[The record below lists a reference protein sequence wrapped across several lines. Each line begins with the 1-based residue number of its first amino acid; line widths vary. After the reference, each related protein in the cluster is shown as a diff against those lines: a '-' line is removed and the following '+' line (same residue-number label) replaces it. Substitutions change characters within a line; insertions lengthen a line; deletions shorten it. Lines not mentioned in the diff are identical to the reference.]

1 MAKLLDNFSIR
12 NKVVYGLL
20 ITLFISMGIGVVEF
34 NNIVKIQQNFEG
46 RKVFSDYKTNFL
58 ELQNLF
64 YKMEVSVVKLA
75 NSRSKEALIK
85 EQNAYKS
92 IDVEI
97 ENVLENFNSFDFDI
111 IKDDEQLILLK
122 SFNDSIFKYSNVYHE
137 KIILSVKKLD
147 EYVNLTFHPEQVSD
161 NYQRLFAE
169 QQSLGNSY
177 NIDYQSMSQDEIVWE
192 LLSTYEHAILD
203 LEKFITLSLSNQ
215 EFSLDKITISIQ
227 EEIDKDNSRLLKLRK
242 SNIRVTVI
250 VFFIGILFVLLV
262 SYLISQSVVKPL
274 FITNDIIHK
283 LEKGDIPERLQVQRT
298 DEIGVIWDSLDGL
311 IEYLNNTTKFA
322 KEIAIGNFSYQ
333 FNISGDTD
341 LLGNSLIELKDS
353 LVVAKR
359 EEKRREIEDARRRR
373 TADGIAKFSD
383 ILRQNQNNLKKLGQ
397 EVISNLVKF
406 INANQGVLF
415 TLVEEDDETYLNLLS
430 AYAWNREKFLEKKI
444 QMGEGLIGSVAQ
456 EKFTVYM
463 TDVPED
469 YIEIKSGTGSANPKS
484 ILIIPL
490 KVEEEVLGVLEIA
503 SFQEFEQYEIE
514 LVEIIAE
521 NIASTLKSV
530 RITAQ
535 TSELLEKFQIQAAEM
550 KEQEHAMKETIDDLR
565 RSEEKKKLKEDELVK
580 NIKELNELNKQIQ
593 FKDEQLKNEVERLSE
608 ENAKKIKQ
616 LDLQQ
621 KQSREILES
630 MLTGVIIIKQG
641 GSIEF
646 VNKATEEIFG
656 YDDMELLGVEIDKL
670 IEMPP
675 DVSDKKLCEYLFENL
690 LKIKEAKGR
699 EFYIK
704 LKNGK
709 LKKILLELMV
719 LEAEKQ
725 EDMRMVIFIK
735 DMERFEKQ
743 DTQNKTFVNKLIAN
757 DFENIMKFEFY
768 EDIFKQNKISIP
780 KFELNKEEI
789 IKWGPNFEL
798 GIAMIDNQHKRW
810 IQFIN
815 DLYKGLNEGKEAED
829 LSVVFKKLMDYTD
842 YHFGFEEKYMNEF
855 GYEQTHEHE
864 ILHEKFISGLNKM
877 FLDYI
882 EGRSDTVY
890 NLILFLKKWVTNHV
904 IVTDRKYVELF
915 KKHGI
920 R

>member
-1 MAKLLDNFSIR
+1 MAKLLDNLSIR

-20 ITLFISMGIGVVEF
+20 ITLFISMGIGIVEF

-46 RKVFSDYKTNFL
+46 RKVFGDYKTNFL

-75 NSRSKEALIK
+75 NARSKEVLIK
-85 EQNAYKS
+85 EQNTYKS
-92 IDVEI
+92 IDLDI
-97 ENVLENFNSFDFDI
+97 ENILNGFDSQEFDI
-111 IKDDEQLILLK
+111 IKNPEQLFLLET
-122 SFNDSIFKYSNVYHE
+122 FNDSIFKYSNIYRE

-147 EYVNLTFHPEQVSD
+147 EYVNLTFHPDQVSD
-161 NYQRLFAE
+161 NYQRLIAE
-169 QQSLGNSY
+169 QQSLGNTY
-177 NIDYQSMSQDEIVWE
+177 NIDYQFMTQDEIVWE
-192 LLSTYEHAILD
+192 LLSTYERAILD
-203 LEKFITLSLSNQ
+203 LEKFITSSLSSQ
-215 EFSLDKITISIQ
+215 EFSLDKITITIQ
-227 EEIDKDNSRLLKLRK
+227 EEIDKDNIRLLELRR
-242 SNIRVTVI
+242 SNIRVTII
-250 VFFIGILFVLLV
+250 VFVIGILFVLLV
-262 SYLISQSVVKPL
+262 SYLISQSIVKPL
-274 FITNDIIHK
+274 FTTNNIIAK
-283 LEKGDIPERLQVQRT
+283 LERGDIPDKINAQRT
-298 DEIGVIWDSLDGL
+298 DEIGVILESLDGL
-311 IEYLNNTTKFA
+311 IEYLNNTTKFS
-322 KEIAIGNFSYQ
+322 KEIAVGNFSYHY
-333 FNISGDTD
+333 NTAGETD
-341 LLGNSLIELKDS
+341 VLGRSLIELKDS

-406 INANQGVLF
+406 IKANQGVLF
-415 TLVEEDDETYLNLLS
+415 TLVEEDEEVYLSLLS
-430 AYAWNREKFLEKKI
+430 AYAWNREKFLEKQIKI
-444 QMGEGLIGSVAQ
+444 GEGLIGSVAQ

-490 KVEEEVLGVLEIA
+490 KVEDEVLGVLEIA
-503 SFQEFEQYEIE
+503 SFQDFEQYEIQ

-565 RSEEKKKLKEDELVK
+565 RSEEKKKLKEEELVR
-580 NIKELNELNKQIQ
+580 NLKEMSELNKQIQ
-593 FKDEQLKNEVERLSE
+593 FKDEQLKNEIDRLSE
-608 ENAKKIKQ
+608 ENTKKIKQ

-656 YDDMELLGVEIDKL
+656 YNDMELLGIEIDKL

-675 DVSDKKLCEYLFENL
+675 DVGDKKLCEFLFENL
-690 LKIKEAKGR
+690 LKIKEAHGR

-704 LKNGK
+704 LKNGQ

-719 LEAEKQ
+719 LESEKQ

-743 DTQNKTFVNKLIAN
+743 DIQNKTFVNKLIAN
-757 DFENIMKFEFY
+757 DFENVMKFEFY
-768 EDIFKQNKISIP
+768 EEIFKQNNISVP
-780 KFELNKEEI
+780 TFELNKEEI
-789 IKWGPNFEL
+789 IKWGPHFEL
-798 GIAMIDNQHKRW
+798 GVAMIDNQHKRW
-810 IQFIN
+810 IHFIN
-815 DLYKGLNEGKEAED
+815 DLYKGLNDDKKSDD
-829 LSVVFKKLMDYTD
+829 LAMVFKKLMDYTD

-855 GYEQTHEHE
+855 GYEQTQGHE
-864 ILHEKFISGLNKM
+864 ISHEKFISGLNEM

-882 EGRSDTVY
+882 EGRTDTAY
-890 NLILFLKKWVTNHV
+890 NLILFLKKWVTEHV
-904 IVTDRKYVELF
+904 TVTDRKYVDLF
-915 KKHGI
+915 KRHGI